1 MPPKELYGYAK
12 QPAKQIY
19 LAYQLFTTIL
29 FRLPI
34 WFLLAVPNLIP
45 GRSRRPRP
53 TWPLKRALFLR
64 MFRHFMHVTSQTGP
78 IYTTPDHLAI
88 TPGVGI
94 EGVWI
99 PPADK
104 FITKSLKSMAEVSKV
119 LPMRIPGYWVHR
131 KGYKIEFGSP
141 PAAGEK
147 VVLSFHGGAYIRYSA
162 HPDDATA
169 TVAKALL
176 KYVASVQR
184 LFCVE
189 YRLSKTSAG
198 AFPAALLDA
207 LSAYLY
213 LVNDI
218 GFLPA
223 NIIVEGDSAGG
234 NLALALTRYL
244 VESQNN
250 AEGVT
255 IPSPPSA
262 LILFSPW
269 ADMGVSHFTF
279 GSIAAKNSSTDY
291 IGGIAEVDYGKKIFC
306 GQHGRDAVSVNPYMS
321 PASIDP
327 RMKIDFKGFPRTFIV
342 AGGAEVLLGVI
353 RTLKERM
360 VKDLGENKDLGSKLR
375 YFEADG
381 GSHDYILFSW
391 QEPERSNAL
400 GEIADWTST

>member
-1 MPPKELYGYAK
+1 MPPQALYGYSK
-12 QPAKQIY
+12 QPAKRIY
-19 LAYQLFTTIL
+19 LAYQLFTTIF
-29 FRLPI
+29 FRLPL
-34 WFLLAVPNLIP
+34 WFLLAVPK
-45 GRSRRPRP
+45 SRRPRP
-53 TWPLKRALFLR
+53 TWTLKRALFLR
-64 MFRHFMHVTSQTGP
+64 LFRHFMYITSQTGP
-78 IYTTPDHLAI
+78 IYTTPNHLDI

-94 EGVWI
+94 EGIWI

-104 FITKSLKSMAEVSKV
+104 FMTENLKSMAEVSKV

-131 KGYKIEFGSP
+131 KGSKIDFGSP
-141 PAAGEK
+141 PVAGEK

-169 TVAKALL
+169 TIAKGLL
-176 KYVASVQR
+176 KNVASVQR

-207 LSAYLY
+207 LSSYVY

-223 NIIVEGDSAGG
+223 DIIVEGDSAGG

-250 AEGVT
+250 AEGVSV
-255 IPSPPSA
+255 PSPPSA
-262 LILFSPW
+262 LVLFSPW

-291 IGGIAEVDYGKKIFC
+291 IGGMAEADYGKKIFC

-360 VKDLGENKDLGSKLR
+360 VRDLGENKVG
-375 YFEADG
+375 YYEATEG
-381 GSHDYILFSW
+381 IHDYVAFPQW
-391 QEPERSNAL
+391 EPERT
-400 GEIADWTST
+400 ETYKDIAEWLANPVQARL

>member
-1 MPPKELYGYAK
+1 MSKDQPAALYSYSG

-19 LAYQLFTTIL
+19 LAYQLFTTIF

-34 WFLLAVPNLIP
+34 WFFLAVPKSL
-45 GRSRRPRP
+45 RPRP
-53 TWPLKRALFLR
+53 TWPLKRVLFLR
-64 MFRHFMHVTSQTGP
+64 LFRHFMYITSQTGP
-78 IYTTPDHLAI
+78 IYVTPNHLAI

-99 PPADK
+99 PPANK
-104 FITKSLKSMAEVSKV
+104 FMTKSLKSMADVSKV
-119 LPMRIPGYWVHR
+119 LPTRIPGYWVHR
-131 KGYKIEFGSP
+131 KGSNIEFGSSP
-141 PAAGEK
+141 TAGEK

-162 HPDDATA
+162 HPDDPTA
-169 TVAKALL
+169 TIAKGLL
-176 KYVASVQR
+176 KNVASVQR

-207 LSAYLY
+207 LAAYVY

-218 GFLPA
+218 GFLPTD
-223 NIIVEGDSAGG
+223 IIIEGDSAGG

-250 AEGVT
+250 AEGLPV
-255 IPSPPSA
+255 PPPPSA
-262 LILFSPW
+262 LVLFSPW
-269 ADMGVSHFTF
+269 ADIGTSHFTL
-279 GSIAAKNSSTDY
+279 GSIAAKNSMTDY
-291 IGGIAEVDYGKKIFC
+291 IGGMAESDYARKMFC
-306 GQHGRDAVSVNPYMS
+306 GQNGKDAISVNPYMS

-327 RMKIDFKGFPRTFIV
+327 RMKVDFKGFPRTFIV

-360 VKDLGENKDLGSKLR
+360 VRDLGENKMG
-375 YFEADG
+375 YYEAAEG
-381 GSHDYILFSW
+381 IHDYVAFTEW
-391 QEPERSNAL
+391 EPERRETYKAVAEWLANPVQARL
-400 GEIADWTST
+400 

>member
-1 MPPKELYGYAK
+1 MPPKELYGYSK

-19 LAYQLFTTIL
+19 LAYQLFTTIF

-34 WFLLAVPNLIP
+34 WFLLAVPK
-45 GRSRRPRP
+45 SRRPRP

-64 MFRHFMHVTSQTGP
+64 LFRHFMYITSQTGP
-78 IYTTPDHLAI
+78 IYTTPNHLAI

-104 FITKSLKSMAEVSKV
+104 FMTKSLKSMAEVSKV

-131 KGYKIEFGSP
+131 KGSKIEFGSS

-162 HPDDATA
+162 HPDDVTA
-169 TVAKALL
+169 TIAKGLL
-176 KYVASVQR
+176 KNVASVQR

-207 LSAYLY
+207 LSSYVY

-223 NIIVEGDSAGG
+223 DIIVEGDSAGG

-244 VESQNN
+244 VESQTNS
-250 AEGVT
+250 EGVSV
-255 IPSPPSA
+255 PSPPSA
-262 LILFSPW
+262 LVLFSPW

-291 IGGIAEVDYGKKIFC
+291 IGGMAEADYGKKIFR

-360 VKDLGENKDLGSKLR
+360 VRDLGENKVG
-375 YFEADG
+375 YYEATEG
-381 GSHDYILFSW
+381 IHDYVAFPQW
-391 QEPERSNAL
+391 EPERTETYKA
-400 GEIADWTST
+400 IAEWLANPVQARL